1 MPKKNI
7 MKFELIDNT
16 RMNSYNESC
25 KMEKV
30 WYGEM
35 EDGQI
40 IDMDTY
46 YCLCKEFAAA
56 MGFSEKTIQE
66 WFGEY

>member
-25 KMEKV
+25 KMKKV

-40 IDMDTY
+40 MDMDTY
-46 YCLCKEFAAA
+46 YCFCKEFAAA

-66 WFGEY
+66 WFGNY

>member
-25 KMEKV
+25 KREKI
-30 WYGEM
+30 WYGKM

-46 YCLCKEFAAA
+46 YCFCKEFAAA

-66 WFGEY
+66 WFGDY

>member
-16 RMNSYNESC
+16 RMNSYHESC

-40 IDMDTY
+40 MDMDTY
-46 YCLCKEFAAA
+46 YCFCKEFAAA

-66 WFGEY
+66 WFGNY

>member
-1 MPKKNI
+1 
-7 MKFELIDNT
+7 
-16 RMNSYNESC
+16 
-25 KMEKV
+25 MEKI
-30 WYGEM
+30 WYGKM

-46 YCLCKEFAAA
+46 YCFCKEFAAA

-66 WFGEY
+66 WFGDY